1 MIHKLMISYKGTFH
15 LPPKVLYLQL
25 FEKFTIMIQKERGVC
40 SMEKQKQVYR
50 YYRYD
55 GEKLL
60 AKREIPYEIKLSS
73 RLILDELCYQWN
85 KATLES
91 QINEAIEQGDR
102 ETFRQLSHEYK
113 YFTLE

>member
-1 MIHKLMISYKGTFH
+1 
-15 LPPKVLYLQL
+15 
-25 FEKFTIMIQKERGVC
+25 
-40 SMEKQKQVYR
+40 MEKQKQVYR

-85 KATLES
+85 KAKIES
-91 QINEAIEQGDR
+91 KINEAIEQGDK
-102 ETFRQLSHEYK
+102 ETFVKLSYDYK
-113 YFTLE
+113 HFTLE